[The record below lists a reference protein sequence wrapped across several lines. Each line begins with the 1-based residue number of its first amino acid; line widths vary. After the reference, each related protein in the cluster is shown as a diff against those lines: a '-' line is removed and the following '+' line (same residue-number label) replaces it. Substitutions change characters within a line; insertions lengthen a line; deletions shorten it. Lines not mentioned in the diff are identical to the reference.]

1 MSGRARSSGQTVVVD
16 EASVDPEPMT
26 QLLRWLDAAREAG
39 ETMPEAMAVATATR
53 DGRPSSR
60 MVLLREIDDR
70 GLVFYT
76 DRESDKGREIKAN
89 PVAAV
94 LFHWFLPVH
103 RQVRVTGAVE
113 GVADDQSDA
122 YWQTRPP
129 GSRRSAVI
137 SHQSEVIDG
146 RGVLER
152 RIDVLSEAFPEE
164 AAPPRPPR
172 WGGFRVRPDVVELW
186 EEGADRLH
194 DRLRYQAQRGA
205 WKIERLSP

>member
-1 MSGRARSSGQTVVVD
+1 VD

-26 QLLRWLDAAREAG
+26 QLFRWLEAAREAG

-60 MVLLREIDDR
+60 MVLLRDIDHR

-76 DRESDKGREIKAN
+76 DRESDKGREIRAN
-89 PVAAV
+89 PVAAA
-94 LFHWFLPVH
+94 LLHWFLPVH
-103 RQVRVTGAVE
+103 RQVRVTGVVE
-113 GVADDQSDA
+113 EVAEDQSDT
-122 YWQTRPP
+122 YWQSRPP
-129 GSRRSAVI
+129 GSRRSATI
-137 SHQSEVIDG
+137 SHQSEVIAS

-152 RIDVLSEAFPEE
+152 RIAELSEAFPED

-172 WGGFRVRPDVVELW
+172 WGGFRIRPDVVELW

-194 DRLRYQAQRGA
+194 DRLRYQAQLGA
-205 WKIERLSP
+205 WKVERLSP